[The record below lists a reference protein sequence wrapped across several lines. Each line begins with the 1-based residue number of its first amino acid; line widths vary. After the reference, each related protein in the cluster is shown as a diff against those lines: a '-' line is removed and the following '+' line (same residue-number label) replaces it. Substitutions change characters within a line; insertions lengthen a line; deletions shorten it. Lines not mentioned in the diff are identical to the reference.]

1 LRSGILDE
9 NCRLGE
15 RSGTE
20 ADVMPYSIPP
30 GLRGMRATAF
40 PAGGVGSRRGVDS
53 LSAHA
58 NPLTPTHRTTLP
70 PAEMLGTRPPTGP
83 GRASNLLPSGT
94 RPPTAPHAPEAA
106 RTASRSDAH
115 RARPPACPETVD
127 SCSRSPQVATAGAA
141 ALRLP
146 QSPVKLQI
154 PRRQSPVLPLAE
166 IPEPPAA
173 HDALGIF
180 YDLPHFS

>member
-20 ADVMPYSIPP
+20 ADSIPP

-83 GRASNLLPSGT
+83 GHASNLLPSGT
-94 RPPTAPHAPEAA
+94 RPPTAPHAAEAA

-173 HDALGIF
+173 HDAL
-180 YDLPHFS
+180 D